1 MTKEELMD
9 WGKATIKVYNGIA
22 DELGRNNVPAFYSQ
36 SDLNNI
42 VGTDSVDVLIAG
54 INPGSGGNYEDMI
67 ANPNWGIDPHR
78 GMTAEQLVSGNFC
91 KNLNMEIAQAGV
103 CITHGIISEILKSIS
118 VV

>member
-91 KNLNMEIAQAGV
+91 NIPLSQGA
-103 CITHGIISEILKSIS
+103 
-118 VV
+118 